1 MTSEKKLFFS
11 IKWKAL
17 LLFGLLISASHAV
30 QYGISYQQINDQ
42 FQRQHNHQLH
52 YQHSII
58 EALIE
63 QSARLMEQITELS
76 DTPYN
81 DNPSYTED
89 YIASSLEQQWDS
101 LQANWGLT
109 AILMYNT
116 EGQAKKSWGSDSRE
130 LIQQNDLTA
139 ALQTAKPM
147 HRLICADQCY
157 QIVYIPTLLN
167 PNSEQH
173 ALIVFV
179 RSLADIIISFK
190 ETTRTDIAI
199 LRPVLNTK
207 STPGKQLNI
216 VASTHTKQLKKLLKS
231 ASHHHSID
239 ALLNNET
246 SLQFM
251 GGKQFSLRLF
261 NLGEQGQPN
270 SPYLLL
276 ATDLTN
282 EYILINQSKKEAFY
296 AILLALIASSLI
308 LLPFLLKVTQR
319 IITVSNALPALS
331 KGQYDQAKQY
341 LQKTGKQS
349 QKIQDEFDTLEK
361 STLLVIEQL
370 DKGSQLI
377 KEKEQNLVWL
387 ADHDSL
393 TQLFNRRRFQV
404 EFEHQ
409 LKLAERYKNSGAILY
424 LDLDQFKYINDTSG
438 HAAGDLLL
446 KQVAETLQQ
455 VIRSSDTLA
464 RLGGDEFALMVP
476 ATDSHGA
483 SQLAKKVLSA
493 LQLIHFES
501 NGHQHNITA
510 SIGIAMFPE
519 YGLSLEDFM
528 SNADI
533 AMYQAKE
540 SGRGKEHLYSPEE
553 KTKEMLERH
562 VLWKE
567 KIESA
572 LAEKRFI
579 LHFQPILDIQS
590 NRISHAEALVR
601 MVDKDGGLIMPND
614 FIPTAEKSGL
624 INQVDLAVLDLTFE
638 TLRVLDRQ
646 NNPLSLSFNLS
657 GKAFSNTPLITQL
670 KEELNK
676 DDIDATKLII
686 EVTETMAVANL
697 RTAIKLMNEIKKTG
711 AKFAL
716 DDFGVGYASFF
727 YLRQLPVDYVKID
740 GSFIQQLDEQK
751 EDQLFVK
758 AIAEIT
764 KVSGKKTIAEFVE
777 NQAILDLLDEFDVD
791 YAQGYHIAK
800 PSAKL
805 PSN

>member
-1 MTSEKKLFFS
+1 MSREKKVFFS

-17 LLFGLLISASHAV
+17 LLFGLLISVSHAI

-42 FQRQHNHQLH
+42 FQRQHNQELH

-81 DNPSYTED
+81 DNPSHTED

-109 AILMYNT
+109 AILMYNNK
-116 EGQAKKSWGSDSRE
+116 GQAKKSWGSDSRK
-130 LIQQNDLTA
+130 LIQQNDLA
-139 ALQTAKPM
+139 SALQTAKPM

-157 QIVYIPTLLN
+157 QIVYIPTLVN

-199 LRPVLNTK
+199 LRPALNTK
-207 STPGKQLNI
+207 NAPGKQLNI
-216 VASTHTKQLKKLLKS
+216 AASTNTKQLKKLLKNVS
-231 ASHHHSID
+231 LSHSID
-239 ALLNNET
+239 ALLSNET
-246 SLQFM
+246 TLQFL

-261 NLGEQGQPN
+261 NLGEPGQPN

-282 EYILINQSKKEAFY
+282 EYILINQSKKEALY

-331 KGQYDQAKQY
+331 KGHYYQAKQY
-341 LQKTGKQS
+341 LQKADKQS

-370 DKGSQLI
+370 EKGSQLI

-464 RLGGDEFALMVP
+464 R
-476 ATDSHGA
+476 
-483 SQLAKKVLSA
+483 
-493 LQLIHFES
+493 
-501 NGHQHNITA
+501 
-510 SIGIAMFPE
+510 
-519 YGLSLEDFM
+519 
-528 SNADI
+528 
-533 AMYQAKE
+533 
-540 SGRGKEHLYSPEE
+540 
-553 KTKEMLERH
+553 
-562 VLWKE
+562 
-567 KIESA
+567 
-572 LAEKRFI
+572 
-579 LHFQPILDIQS
+579 
-590 NRISHAEALVR
+590 
-601 MVDKDGGLIMPND
+601 
-614 FIPTAEKSGL
+614 
-624 INQVDLAVLDLTFE
+624 
-638 TLRVLDRQ
+638 
-646 NNPLSLSFNLS
+646 
-657 GKAFSNTPLITQL
+657 
-670 KEELNK
+670 
-676 DDIDATKLII
+676 
-686 EVTETMAVANL
+686 
-697 RTAIKLMNEIKKTG
+697 
-711 AKFAL
+711 
-716 DDFGVGYASFF
+716 
-727 YLRQLPVDYVKID
+727 
-740 GSFIQQLDEQK
+740 
-751 EDQLFVK
+751 
-758 AIAEIT
+758 
-764 KVSGKKTIAEFVE
+764 
-777 NQAILDLLDEFDVD
+777 
-791 YAQGYHIAK
+791 
-800 PSAKL
+800 
-805 PSN
+805 

>member
-1 MTSEKKLFFS
+1 MTSGKKVFFS

-17 LLFGLLISASHAV
+17 LLLGLLMSASLAI
-30 QYGISYQQINDQ
+30 QYAISYHQINEQ
-42 FQRQHNHQLH
+42 FQRQHNQELH

-63 QSARLMEQITELS
+63 QSARLMEQLTSFTE
-76 DTPYN
+76 TP
-81 DNPSYTED
+81 DQDSPSHAESH
-89 YIASSLEQQWDS
+89 IAMSLEQQWDS

-109 AILMYNT
+109 AILMYNNK
-116 EGQAKKSWGSDSRE
+116 GQRKKNWGSNSRG
-130 LIQQNDLTA
+130 LIQQADLATA
-139 ALQTAKPM
+139 FQIAKPI

-157 QIVYIPTLLN
+157 QVVYIPTMIN
-167 PNSEQH
+167 PKSEQH

-199 LRPVLNTK
+199 LRPSLNT
-207 STPGKQLNI
+207 SGNQLKI
-216 VASTHTKQLKKLLKS
+216 VASTHSKQLKELLKN
-231 ASHHHSID
+231 ASQDHSTD
-239 ALLNNET
+239 ALLSNKT
-246 SLQFM
+246 SFRLM
-251 GGKQFSLRLF
+251 DGKQFSLRLF
-261 NLGEQGQPN
+261 NLGQPGQSN

-282 EYILINQSKKEAFY
+282 DYILINQSKKEALY

-308 LLPFLLKVTQR
+308 LLPFLLKITQR

-331 KGQYDQAKQY
+331 KGHYHQAKQY
-341 LQKTGKQS
+341 LQKTVKQS
-349 QKIQDEFDTLEK
+349 QKIQDEFGTLER
-361 STLLVIEQL
+361 SAILVIDQL
-370 DKGSQLI
+370 EKGSQLI
-377 KEKEQNLVWL
+377 KEKEKNLVWL

-393 TQLFNRRRFQV
+393 TQLFNRRRFQI

-409 LKLAERYKNSGAILY
+409 LKLAERYKSTGAILY

-455 VIRSSDTLA
+455 LVRSSDTLA
-464 RLGGDEFALMVP
+464 RLGGDEFALMIP
-476 ATDSHGA
+476 ATDDHGA
-483 SQLAKKVLSA
+483 LQLAKKVLSA

-519 YGLSLEDFM
+519 YGLSPEDFM

-540 SGRGKEHLYSPEE
+540 SGRGKAHLYAPEE
-553 KTKEMLERH
+553 KTKEILESH

-567 KIESA
+567 KIEAA

-579 LHFQPILDIQS
+579 LHFQPILDIQ
-590 NRISHAEALVR
+590 NNKISHVEALVR
-601 MVDKDGGLIMPND
+601 MVDKDGELIMPND
-614 FIPTAEKSGL
+614 FIPTAEQSGL
-624 INQVDLAVLDLTFE
+624 INQIDLAVLGLAFE
-638 TLRVLDRQ
+638 TLRLLDRQ
-646 NNPLSLSFNLS
+646 NSPLSLSFNLS
-657 GKAFSNTPLITQL
+657 GKAFSNVLLINQL

-676 DDIDATKLII
+676 DDIDAKKLII

-697 RTAIKLMNEIKKTG
+697 STAIKLMNEIKKTG

-716 DDFGVGYASFF
+716 DDFGVGYASFY

-764 KVSGKKTIAEFVE
+764 KLSGKKTIAEFVE
-777 NQAILDLLDEFDVD
+777 NQSILDLLDVFDVD

-800 PSAKL
+800 PMAQL
-805 PSN
+805 PKS